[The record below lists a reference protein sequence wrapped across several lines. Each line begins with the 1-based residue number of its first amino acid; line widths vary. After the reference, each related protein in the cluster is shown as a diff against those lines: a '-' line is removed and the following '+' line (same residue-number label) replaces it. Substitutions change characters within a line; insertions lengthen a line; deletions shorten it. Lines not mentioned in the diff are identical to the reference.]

1 MTAHRSSGGP
11 GDVRQPWP
19 AGAAPPG
26 PAGGQSFP
34 PVQPGPGVPAV
45 PGWPRRSSLELGA
58 LPGVVPCARLHTR
71 QVLWEWHHG
80 ELAEAVELLVS
91 ELVTNA
97 VQASSGP
104 GAGQH
109 DGVAGTVPVV
119 RFWLAA
125 DGPRVLI
132 QVRDGCDTRPRRQQ
146 PEVAAESGRGL
157 LLVEALSE
165 QWGCYAP
172 AGWPGKVTWALVA
185 PGSAGC

>member
-1 MTAHRSSGGP
+1 M
-11 GDVRQPWP
+11 
-19 AGAAPPG
+19 
-26 PAGGQSFP
+26 
-34 PVQPGPGVPAV
+34 
-45 PGWPRRSSLELGA
+45 
-58 LPGVVPCARLHTR
+58 
-71 QVLWEWHHG
+71 WEWHHG

-97 VQASSGP
+97 VRASAEHAS
-104 GAGQH
+104 GQH

-165 QWGCYAP
+165 QWGCYVP